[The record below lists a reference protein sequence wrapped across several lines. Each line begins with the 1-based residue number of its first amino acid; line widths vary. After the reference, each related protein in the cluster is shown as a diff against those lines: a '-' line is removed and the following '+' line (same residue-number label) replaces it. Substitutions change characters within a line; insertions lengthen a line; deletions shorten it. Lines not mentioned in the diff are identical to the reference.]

1 MKNILL
7 LISTALLLPACGCSV
22 NVARH
27 HRHKRVVVKELHVVK
42 PRIGTFVSVLPS
54 HIVRKVIVR
63 RQTLYLCDGV
73 LYAKRTDGG
82 CVRFEV
88 KGYR

>member
-1 MKNILL
+1 MKKILL
-7 LISTALLLPACGCSV
+7 FISAVLLLPSCGCSV

-27 HRHKRVVVKELHVVK
+27 PRHKRIVVKEFHSVR
-42 PRIGTFVSVLPS
+42 PRIGTWVSVLPS

-63 RQTLYLCDGV
+63 HQTLYLCDGV
-73 LYAKRTDGG
+73 LYAKRTVGG